1 MKQGQPL
8 LGELDHPDGTRF
20 ETYLKNVSH
29 QIVDVWYDKAKHYI
43 MGKIK
48 LLDTPAGKIAK
59 ALVDANV
66 PLFIS
71 SRAVGSVK
79 SDNHVVIEQLFT
91 WDLVAKP
98 GFEEAR
104 LTPVLE
110 SCDYAAYAEAN
121 QPVNKNVALK
131 YNITDKNVMVYEI
144 NESDDEDKKV
154 DEEKKKKHATVGIT
168 TAYSKPSQV
177 GNKVFK
183 VNNVYDSVNSDLKP
197 KAEPEVTLS
206 ADQMDELTDKIV
218 DKLKDVVDD
227 INRPLTSD
235 ETDGEETNDKAGKD
249 DEAIKVDDPVILS
262 IKPVEKEPIV
272 MSVEPEFKNDLS
284 DEEKIKYDA
293 EKKAKGHN
301 DETEENEEE
310 TKDSIDKYDKV
321 ISKFEKETKEDES
334 VKESYPW
341 SRYLKRG
348 DFNMF
353 KELDESQKAFIDER
367 MTNDNVVYQA
377 VLNEDA
383 SVVSKAFF
391 TYNGQ
396 YYNFGDNRPDWYEYA
411 PKELREQFNN
421 MSRQEKEYI
430 RENAELFTFNDKTDV
445 YNFWNLMG
453 FNTAEMRKLDE
464 YEYTSQVAREIN
476 EQYEM

>member
-131 YNITDKNVMVYEI
+131 YNITDKNVMV
-144 NESDDEDKKV
+144 
-154 DEEKKKKHATVGIT
+154 
-168 TAYSKPSQV
+168 
-177 GNKVFK
+177 
-183 VNNVYDSVNSDLKP
+183 
-197 KAEPEVTLS
+197 LS
-206 ADQMDELTDKIV
+206 LIH
-218 DKLKDVVDD
+218 
-227 INRPLTSD
+227 I
-235 ETDGEETNDKAGKD
+235 
-249 DEAIKVDDPVILS
+249 
-262 IKPVEKEPIV
+262 
-272 MSVEPEFKNDLS
+272 
-284 DEEKIKYDA
+284 
-293 EKKAKGHN
+293 
-301 DETEENEEE
+301 
-310 TKDSIDKYDKV
+310 
-321 ISKFEKETKEDES
+321 
-334 VKESYPW
+334 
-341 SRYLKRG
+341 
-348 DFNMF
+348 
-353 KELDESQKAFIDER
+353 
-367 MTNDNVVYQA
+367 
-377 VLNEDA
+377 
-383 SVVSKAFF
+383 
-391 TYNGQ
+391 
-396 YYNFGDNRPDWYEYA
+396 
-411 PKELREQFNN
+411 
-421 MSRQEKEYI
+421 
-430 RENAELFTFNDKTDV
+430 
-445 YNFWNLMG
+445 
-453 FNTAEMRKLDE
+453 
-464 YEYTSQVAREIN
+464 
-476 EQYEM
+476 